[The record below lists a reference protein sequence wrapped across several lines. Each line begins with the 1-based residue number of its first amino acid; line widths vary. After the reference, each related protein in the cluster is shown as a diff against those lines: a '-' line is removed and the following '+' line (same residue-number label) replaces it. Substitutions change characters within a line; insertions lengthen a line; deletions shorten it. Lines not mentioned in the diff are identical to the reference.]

1 MKNKKYAVFMI
12 FLLLFSVSCNEEL
25 LKIDNPNQATTGTF
39 WKTTDDAIAGVNAC
53 YSYLYKEGTWMRWL
67 SFRYDLTSDEGWS
80 SSPWN
85 ELAEWTRFN
94 YANYNFYEG
103 NVVHLEDF
111 YVGIYRCNQVLKFV
125 PDIEFS
131 AATTA
136 RKASVLGEAKF
147 LRALWY
153 FQVALLWEK
162 GSLVLDPVDAGYT
175 PQEVTEAAIF
185 TQVEKDLKEAA
196 EALPESWTGADLGRA
211 TKGAAKALLAKV
223 YMQQNKYDLAKTELQ
238 WLISKEGTLYGLM
251 PDWTDNFTHL
261 KENNVEG
268 VFEIQFNDAN
278 KGGTGNNASMAT
290 GFQRTQFYAPGGI
303 GWGDGKARQWLV
315 DEFKKE
321 KRVDGKNDIRLY
333 HSILYEGFLNDF
345 PEGDPMYY
353 YIDTRTAWEPRGWRG
368 SCFIRKYNTSY
379 FRSREDYFA
388 PNNYRIIRYADVLL
402 NYAECIIKTGGT
414 PTEAV
419 PYINKVRQRV
429 NMAKLEE
436 SQFSSAMN
444 SADAFMKRLQM
455 ERTLELCFEGWRWA
469 DLKRWGLLDNQAG
482 IDELK
487 ARDPDFKNFVLGK
500 HKRLPVP
507 QIEIDNSIGGL
518 KQNPMY

>member
-1 MKNKKYAVFMI
+1 MKNIKYTSI
-12 FLLLFSVSCNEEL
+12 LLLLILLGYSCNQDL
-25 LKIDNPNQATTGTF
+25 LDIDNPNEATTESF
-39 WKTTDDAIAGVNAC
+39 WKTQDDAVAGVNAC
-53 YSYLYKEGTWMRWL
+53 YSQLYKEGTWMRWL

-85 ELAEWTRFN
+85 ELANWVKFD

-103 NVVHLEDF
+103 NNVHLEHF
-111 YVGIYRCNQVLKFV
+111 YRGIFRCNQVLKYV
-125 PDIEFS
+125 PEIEF
-131 AATTA
+131 TTNTA
-136 RKASVLGEAKF
+136 RKESALAEAKF

-153 FQVALLWEK
+153 FQVVLLWEK
-162 GSLVLDPVDAGYT
+162 GSLVLEPVDAGYT
-175 PQEVTEAAIF
+175 PVQATDVQIYAQI
-185 TQVEKDLKEAA
+185 EKDLKEAA
-196 EALPESWTGADLGRA
+196 EALPETWETANKGRA

-238 WLISKEGTLYGLM
+238 WLISKEGTIYGLV
-251 PDWTDNFTHL
+251 DNWVDNFTHL
-261 KENNVEG
+261 NENNIEG

-315 DEFKKE
+315 DEYKKE
-321 KRVDGKNDIRLY
+321 KQADGKNDIRLY
-333 HSILYEGFLNDF
+333 HSILYEQYLEDF
-345 PEGDPMYY
+345 PDGDPMYY

-379 FRSREDYFA
+379 FRQREDYFA
-388 PNNYRIIRYADVLL
+388 PNNYRVIRYADVLL
-402 NYAECIIKTGGT
+402 NYAECIIKTGGSAAD
-414 PTEAV
+414 AV
-419 PYINKVRQRV
+419 PYVNKVRERV
-429 NMAKLEE
+429 NLSKLED
-436 SQFSSAMN
+436 SAFKDAMN
-444 SADAFMKRLQM
+444 SPEAFMKRLQM

-487 ARDPDFKNFVLGK
+487 SRDADFNNFVIGK
-500 HKRLPVP
+500 HNRLPIP
-507 QIEIDNSIGGL
+507 QIEIDNSAGGL
-518 KQNPMY
+518 TQNPGY